1 MFTND
6 VCIATVFPH
15 YYNTEYPQCRPADK
29 SFNANATSL
38 NVYFIEFYEISESFS
53 FCDKNLILHIDIDT

>member
-1 MFTND
+1 MLTND

-29 SFNANATSL
+29 SFNANATFL
-38 NVYFIEFYEISESFS
+38 NVYFIEF
-53 FCDKNLILHIDIDT
+53 